1 MEETSMFRSLL
12 GFAVFAIV
20 AIFALKV
27 IFGLLGLAIG
37 LAMTIAWFALVG
49 FVVYLIIKVVSPG
62 TADRIRE
69 IITGKAA

>member
-1 MEETSMFRSLL
+1 MFRSLL
-12 GFAVFAIV
+12 GFAIFAIV

-49 FVVYLIIKVVSPG
+49 FVVYLIIKVISPG

>member
-1 MEETSMFRSLL
+1 MFRSLL
-12 GFAVFAIV
+12 GFAIFAIV

-27 IFGLLGLAIG
+27 IFGLLGLAVG
-37 LAMTIAWFALVG
+37 LLMTIAWFALVG
-49 FVVYLIIKVVSPG
+49 FVVYLIIKVISPG